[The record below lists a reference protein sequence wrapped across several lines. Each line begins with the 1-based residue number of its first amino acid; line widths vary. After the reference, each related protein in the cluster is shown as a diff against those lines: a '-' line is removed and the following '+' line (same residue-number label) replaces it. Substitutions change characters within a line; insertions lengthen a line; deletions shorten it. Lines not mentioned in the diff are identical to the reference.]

1 MPTLRQAREM
11 LLLAYV
17 DQVIDDH
24 EFVLLFDVNEE
35 KKSGISLLDLHSILL
50 IQTRDDECRAEFR
63 FWKNDIYDLSDV
75 LDLPDEIII
84 DNRQNVDKID
94 SLGILLKRFA
104 YPCRY
109 LRRFSSKIWQSS
121 TLSL

>member
-1 MPTLRQAREM
+1 MNAVLNLDSGRITL
-11 LLLAYV
+11 
-17 DQVIDDH
+17 
-24 EFVLLFDVNEE
+24 
-35 KKSGISLLDLHSILL
+35 
-50 IQTRDDECRAEFR
+50 
-63 FWKNDIYDLSDV
+63 YDLSDV

-94 SLGILLKRFA
+94 ALCILLKRFA